1 MRKKKRKRRKKSLNS
16 KELAE
21 TTFQILMQ
29 MISMKRKRSCV
40 KNSHL
45 TKRES
50 IWMNLSQALPVLF
63 RAPRQS

>member
-45 TKRES
+45 TKRE
-50 IWMNLSQALPVLF
+50 
-63 RAPRQS
+63 